1 MFTLIYLCKLHKSKD
16 PISQHQFHPKFKC
29 EEKDTS
35 SSHPLVISPKSPL
48 PAEMDVSDSHSQ
60 KSSILDA
67 EKVEKKPGGWRAVT
81 FILGMCFS
89 LVRERNLFVDNL
101 ILVSSSIYMKLVS
114 IFGHKTSRNH

>member
-1 MFTLIYLCKLHKSKD
+1 
-16 PISQHQFHPKFKC
+16 
-29 EEKDTS
+29 
-35 SSHPLVISPKSPL
+35 
-48 PAEMDVSDSHSQ
+48 MDVSDSHSQ